1 MDSRKK
7 KRIKD
12 EILSMLMII
21 VGAVV
26 AAFSLEEFLAPN
38 HIFDGGVTGVS
49 MILANFIHMNLGTL
63 VVILNIPFIVI
74 GIIKLG
80 KRFIVKVIVAIVIF
94 SVMTGVF
101 SRMENA
107 TYDVI
112 LATTFGGVL
121 LGAGVGLV
129 LRGGGCLDGT
139 EIVAILIS
147 KKFQIST
154 GRIILLINV
163 IIYAVAGIVFGLD
176 RGMYS
181 LLMYFITSK
190 VIDMVEIGWD
200 NTKSVM
206 IITDDGRKLAQEI
219 YTHLGRTVTFIK
231 GEGLVSNDEKQILYC
246 VITRAEMFELKRIIS
261 SVECS
266 SFTTISEVSE
276 IVGNHVK
283 SSRRTKQV
291 VKNLSD
297 ENENR

>member
-63 VVILNIPFIVI
+63 VVILNIPFIIV
-74 GIIKLG
+74 GIVKLG

-101 SRMENA
+101 SRMGNA

-121 LGAGVGLV
+121 LGTGVGLV